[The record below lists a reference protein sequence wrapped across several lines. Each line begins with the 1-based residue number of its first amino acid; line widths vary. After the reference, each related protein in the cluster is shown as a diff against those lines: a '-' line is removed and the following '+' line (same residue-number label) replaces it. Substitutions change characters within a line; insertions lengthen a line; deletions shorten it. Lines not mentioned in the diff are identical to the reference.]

1 MKDGGVCSQRS
12 RDKGL
17 DMIWLGQR
25 QLHLTQQ
32 YDIRLRRYY
41 VYAPSLLTLHDIL
54 QGLMKD
60 GGVCCQR
67 SRDKGLD
74 MASHTGGQRQ
84 LHLTQQYDITVR
96 RYYLYRP
103 SLLTLHDILQGL
115 MKDGGVCCQRSR
127 DKGLDMASHTGG
139 QRQLHLTQQYDIRL
153 RRYYLYT
160 PSLLALHVILQGLMK
175 DGGVCCERSRDKGLE
190 IAHNIQS
197 VNYTYAIIET
207 SVSVG
212 TAFISRQ

>member
-17 DMIWLGQR
+17 DMNWL
-25 QLHLTQQ
+25 
-32 YDIRLRRYY
+32 
-41 VYAPSLLTLHDIL
+41 
-54 QGLMKD
+54 
-60 GGVCCQR
+60 
-67 SRDKGLD
+67 
-74 MASHTGGQRQ
+74 
-84 LHLTQQYDITVR
+84 
-96 RYYLYRP
+96 
-103 SLLTLHDILQGL
+103 
-115 MKDGGVCCQRSR
+115 
-127 DKGLDMASHTGG
+127 G